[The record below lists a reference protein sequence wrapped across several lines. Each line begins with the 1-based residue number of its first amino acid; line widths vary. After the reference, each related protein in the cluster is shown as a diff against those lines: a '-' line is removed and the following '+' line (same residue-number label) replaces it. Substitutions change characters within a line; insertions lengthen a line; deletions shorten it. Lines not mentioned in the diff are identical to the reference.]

1 MLTIKVLGSGC
12 HNCQVLAEKTVEALE
27 AVAEEQPEEFE
38 ATILKVTD
46 RQEIMKYPIMYTPG
60 LVINEKL
67 VSAGRIP
74 SLDEIKGWLAQA
86 LAEPA

>member
-12 HNCQVLAEKTVEALE
+12 ANCKRVEQIVHKVVDEMTLQAD
-27 AVAEEQPEEFE
+27 V
-38 ATILKVTD
+38 IKVTEYP
-46 RQEIMKYPIMYTPG
+46 EIMKYNVMSTPG

-74 SLDEIKGWLAQA
+74 TPAEVTTWLANA
-86 LAEPA
+86 VETA